1 MCHQQLSDFDFQSEL
16 YHKLSSVKDI
26 SGAMAMLLDALTYD
40 LGQPSKLQFENDHDA
55 SRIFLNVNHLFGSQ
69 LGISA
74 VAETITQIA
83 LLRFSICRDLLILQQ
98 FILLRPEIFDSSSL
112 HTVKSSLAP
121 RTVVLT
127 QAYYVVTWIC
137 ESTATYTPSQSLL

>member
-1 MCHQQLSDFDFQSEL
+1 
-16 YHKLSSVKDI
+16 
-26 SGAMAMLLDALTYD
+26 MLLEALTYD
-40 LGQPSKLQFENDHDA
+40 LGQPNRLQFEDTHDA
-55 SRIFLNVNHLFGSQ
+55 SKILLNVSHLFGSQ

-74 VAETITQIA
+74 VSEAVTQIA

-98 FILLRPEIFDSSSL
+98 IILSRPELFDSRSL

-121 RTVVLT
+121 RTVVLA

-137 ESTATYTPSQSLL
+137 ESTAMYTPSQSLL